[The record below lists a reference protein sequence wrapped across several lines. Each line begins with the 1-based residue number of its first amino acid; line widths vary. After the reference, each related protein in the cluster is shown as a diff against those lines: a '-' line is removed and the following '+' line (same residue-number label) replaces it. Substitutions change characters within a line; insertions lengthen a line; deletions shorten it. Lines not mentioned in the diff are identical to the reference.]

1 MRVVA
6 AEMVGPALRARMD
19 PLARPARQVKMAAM
33 DSVVGRAA
41 ALATAAPMAPAARM
55 EPVARMARTAKP
67 ALRGPWEQLAELG
80 KRGSLPQMQTSAWL
94 QMRLSAAATAV
105 WLAMAELE
113 AREARAVMAARVDL
127 VDRAEMAA
135 TVATALM
142 AATMVTDIVPAA
154 AAMAAVGASAAVV
167 AVGALVELAAS
178 AGTQV
183 LEARLVRVVL
193 AFPARACGC
202 GTRAPSL
209 AVTAAL
215 RELLGRAVWRART
228 ASPVTWASLVPMETV
243 EMGARVAMA
252 LLGSS
257 QAKSA
262 EMVARAVPAVRH

>member
-19 PLARPARQVKMAAM
+19 PLARPARQAKMAAM

-154 AAMAAVGASAAVV
+154 AMAAVGASAAVV